1 MLTDPVNHVDAVVEA
16 FHQLALAL
24 RGRLDEQLAGRHK
37 LASLGRQQLLGSQEG
52 RLVPVL
58 SLPGQTEH
66 LAFPQVLS
74 DVRHHLLGLLE
85 HNHPARCFQSLG
97 LIRRVWVV
105 DACPFQ
111 TVVLVKV
118 GVGVDVLG
126 VPVQVSVEA
135 IVAVNDWVAILRLA
149 CLWAVVLGACA
160 SVCCDSIC
168 ARFCRS
174 WGGGRGNREL
184 SSTSQTLCGRQC
196 LWGEVCM
203 RGSPRR

>member
-16 FHQLALAL
+16 LHQLALAL
-24 RGRLDEQLAGRHK
+24 RGRLDKQLARRHE
-37 LASLGRQQLLGSQEG
+37 LASLSRQQLLGSQEG
-52 RLVPVL
+52 SLVSVL
-58 SLPGQTEH
+58 PLPGQAEH
-66 LAFPQVLS
+66 LALPQVLGH
-74 DVRHHLLGLLE
+74 VRHHLLGLLE
-85 HNHPARCFQSLG
+85 HNHPAGCFQSLG

-126 VPVQVSVEA
+126 VPIQVPVEA
-135 IVAVNDWVAILRLA
+135 VVAVNDWVAILRLA

-160 SVCCDSIC
+160 SICCDSIC

-174 WGGGRGNREL
+174 W
-184 SSTSQTLCGRQC
+184 
-196 LWGEVCM
+196 
-203 RGSPRR
+203 